1 MDRKYSNERPPLCE
15 RDKSEPAKVIN
26 FDIREE
32 TEGEFKYSYY
42 SVSVRFGQW
51 DYSGIVNAI
60 VSAEYPNH
68 RMQAVINNFMQDFS
82 SESEQEFEN
91 MQAWRDLAKKTA
103 CEVLGETPSTT
114 YAPSLSELVDQ
125 LKKMLRKEGP
135 ALPALLLLISA
146 PAENS

>member
-51 DYSGIVNAI
+51 GYSGIVNAI
-60 VSAEYPNH
+60 VSAEYPSA
-68 RMQAVINNFMQDFS
+68 RMQAVTNNYL
-82 SESEQEFEN
+82 QETN
-91 MQAWRDLAKKTA
+91 LAKLIDLLRTTQNFNKLRSAMADWLSSRDQDIVKEYETMQEWRKMAKDTA
-103 CEVLGETPSTT
+103 REI
-114 YAPSLSELVDQ
+114 
-125 LKKMLRKEGP
+125 LKL
-135 ALPALLLLISA
+135 
-146 PAENS
+146 